1 MVKGNAYII
10 NFSSSMGI
18 NLYLQYL
25 NVLKKLFNTTKKKI
39 TDIFWI
45 LKNMGDNISLH
56 DPHLKSVSLNFEKH
70 GREYLSP
77 WSPLKKCFFEFW
89 KNMGENISHHDP
101 HLKRCL
107 LGNTSKCGLHHIVSK
122 NILNNQIIK

>member
-1 MVKGNAYII
+1 MDLSLTFSKLWWTQNEWAFFYPSVFFSHNLIYIE
-10 NFSSSMGI
+10 
-18 NLYLQYL
+18 NLYSHPIMRKTLR
-25 NVLKKLFNTTKKKI
+25 KKNFLILRRKKI
-39 TDIFWI
+39 TDLFWI
-45 LKNMGDNISLH
+45 LKNMGENISPH

-77 WSPLKKCFFEFW
+77 WSPLKRCF
-89 KNMGENISHHDP
+89 
-101 HLKRCL
+101 